1 MIWLWTILGA
11 LLITV
16 LLAFGIT
23 YYIVRP
29 RLARKVNA
37 GAVVL
42 SRELHGRPPL
52 LSSAASC
59 EGCTDPNR
67 FGLKGI
73 GAIALTERA
82 LVFVAG
88 STEDTVVIPRES
100 VSEVGPVTIFEVLG
114 KTVRRA
120 RPMLSVT
127 WKDGN
132 GFVQRIAFT
141 VDDPMQWAA
150 APPASRNE
158 P

>member
-1 MIWLWTILGA
+1 MIWVWTILGA
-11 LLITV
+11 LLISV
-16 LLAFGIT
+16 VLAFGIT
-23 YYIVRP
+23 YFIVRP

-37 GAVVL
+37 GAEVL

-67 FGLKGI
+67 FGLRGV

-88 STEDTVVIPRES
+88 STLDTVVIPRES
-100 VSEVGPVTIFEVLG
+100 VSEAGPVTSFEVLG

-127 WKDGN
+127 WKDGKD
-132 GFVQRIAFT
+132 FEQRIAFT

-150 APPASRNE
+150 ATPVNQT
-158 P
+158 